1 MLIGV
6 ISDTHIP
13 YRSKNIPNA
22 VFDIFKDVELI
33 IHAGDIETV
42 DVITKL
48 EEIAPVIS
56 VLGNMDNLSLNETEV
71 VNIEGVSIGV
81 THGTV
86 YPRGDTQQL
95 CYIAK
100 ELGVKILISG
110 HTHQAMIN
118 EVNGI
123 LLLNPGSPTVPRLC
137 DPSVMLI
144 NVVDKDVTA
153 EIVPIGFCE
162 CESIDFARKHLK

>member
-13 YRSKNIPNA
+13 YRAKNIPDE

-33 IHAGDIETV
+33 IHAGDIETKE
-42 DVITKL
+42 VINKL
-48 EEIAPVIS
+48 EEIAPVVA
-56 VLGNMDNLSLNETEV
+56 VLGNMDNLNLNESEV
-71 VNIEGVSIGV
+71 IKINEISIGII
-81 THGTV
+81 HGNI

-110 HTHQAMIN
+110 HTHQAMIS
-118 EVNGI
+118 EVDDI

-144 NVVDKDVTA
+144 NIVDDSITA
-153 EIVPIGFCE
+153 EIIPIGFCK
-162 CESIDFARKHLK
+162 CKSIDFARKHLK